1 MPQSGSNPNPQKRHP
16 RLRFALAVLGVALGL
31 GLIESAQGRF
41 LRFYLTDREFWPEA
55 LARTLPSWLIM
66 AALFP
71 MVYWLARRFTF
82 TAGRWR
88 ISLPVHIVGG
98 LVFAY
103 VHMGGAAIVA
113 GLRHV
118 TVVSIQQAFFNYIEK
133 YTMVDF
139 FMYGALVGM
148 VQIAQHRSEIRERE
162 RIESSL
168 RADLAEARLAALR
181 HQLHP
186 HFLFNTLNSISA
198 LALTGDR
205 DTLVRA
211 VDSLSSLLRTLL
223 DQTDRATTTLAA
235 EMEFLDRYCEIQS
248 IRFGD
253 RLQIVREIE
262 SEALAA
268 DVPAL
273 ILQPLVENAM
283 THGIGT
289 RPGPGW
295 VAIRAHR
302 EPHWLRLEVEDSGP
316 GFRDGNGD
324 SDVAAKR
331 GLGLANT
338 RARLEQLYG
347 TRGSFE
353 CRNGSQGGAL
363 VILRVPW
370 ATHPAS
376 ATIGSS
382 A

>member
-1 MPQSGSNPNPQKRHP
+1 MVQADSTPAPSKRRQ
-16 RLRFALAVLGVALGL
+16 RLKFALAVLGVALAFGIL
-31 GLIESAQGRF
+31 ESAQGRF
-41 LRFYLTDREFWPEA
+41 LRWYLTDREFWPEA
-55 LARTLPSWLIM
+55 FARTIPSWLIM

-71 MVYWLARRFTF
+71 MVYFLARRFSF
-82 TAGRWR
+82 SAGGWR
-88 ISLPVHIVGG
+88 IALPVHILGG
-98 LVFAY
+98 FVF
-103 VHMGGAAIVA
+103 VFLHLGGSAVVA

-148 VQIAQHRSEIRERE
+148 VQIAQHRSEIRQRE
-162 RIESSL
+162 HIESSL
-168 RADLAEARLAALR
+168 RADLAEARLATLR

-205 DTLVRA
+205 DTLLRA

-223 DQTDRATTTLAA
+223 EQNDRATTSLAD
-235 EMEFLDRYCEIQS
+235 EMAFLDRYCEIQS
-248 IRFGD
+248 IRFGE
-253 RLQIVREIE
+253 RLTIVREVPE
-262 SEALAA
+262 ETLGAE
-268 DVPAL
+268 VPAL

-283 THGIGT
+283 RHGIES

-295 VAIRAHR
+295 VAIRARR
-302 EPHWLRLEVEDSGP
+302 EPQWLRLEVEDSGP
-316 GFRDGNGD
+316 GFPTAADG
-324 SDVAAKR
+324 AATA

-347 TRGSFE
+347 SRCVLE
-353 CRNGSQGGAL
+353 CSNGSQTGAH
-363 VILRVPW
+363 VVMRIPW
-370 ATHPAS
+370 ALRS
-376 ATIGSS
+376 ADTTVESR